1 MKNCKDQIVNRIKS
15 IDHLTFWC
23 YNRYV
28 CDYNT
33 DGKLESYYTQEI
45 PNDNTVYWSD
55 LNKLDNPDLSD
66 IDNIY
71 IMHNY
76 CQMSDYSGSL
86 VEKSNTDVL
95 VNEYKF
101 IKVFGGYSSISC
113 MIGIQSLIDMPEE
126 ESERILDLLEQ
137 LNNYPL
143 IDDDTLTETE
153 HEQIE
158 EAWNNWTEYDFK
170 RAIGLKFNLDIS
182 DYKLKS
188 DLSLRELFDNLA
200 VKANEY
206 WYNEE
211 GYNMY
216 INIDNIVKV
225 MSMDD
230 FNTYFE
236 LDNNNE
242 V

>member
-1 MKNCKDQIVNRIKS
+1 MRNCKDQIVNRIKS

-28 CDYNT
+28 CDYK
-33 DGKLESYYTQEI
+33 DGKIESYYTQEI
-45 PNDNTVYWSD
+45 PDDDSVYWSD
-55 LNKLDNPDLSD
+55 IEELDNPDLSD

-71 IMHNY
+71 IMHDY

-86 VEKSNTDVL
+86 VEKSNTEIL
-95 VNEYKF
+95 TGEYGF
-101 IKVFGGYSSISC
+101 IGVYGDYGSISC
-113 MIGIQSLIDMPEE
+113 MIGIQSLIDMPKE
-126 ESERILDLLEQ
+126 ESERILDLLEG
-137 LNNYPL
+137 LNDYPL
-143 IDDDTLTETE
+143 ID
-153 HEQIE
+153 E
-158 EAWNNWTEYDFK
+158 EELSDNEMNYIDESWNNWGEYDFK

-188 DLSLRELFDNLA
+188 DSSLRELFDNLA

-206 WYNEE
+206 WDNES

-225 MSMDD
+225 MSIDD

>member
-1 MKNCKDQIVNRIKS
+1 MAKDEIVNRIKS
-15 IDHLTFWC
+15 IEHLTFWC

-45 PNDNTVYWSD
+45 PNDNFVYWSD
-55 LNKLDNPDLSD
+55 IEELDNPDLSD
-66 IDNIY
+66 ELDNIY
-71 IMHNY
+71 IMHDY
-76 CQMSDYSGSL
+76 CQMGDYGGSL
-86 VEKSNTDVL
+86 VGKSNTEIL
-95 VNEYKF
+95 TGEYKF
-101 IKVFGGYSSISC
+101 IKVFGEYSSISC
-113 MIGIQSLIDMPEE
+113 MIGIQSLIDMPKE
-126 ESERILDLLEQ
+126 ESERILDLLEG
-137 LNNYPL
+137 LNDYPI
-143 IDDDTLTETE
+143 IDDETLSELE
-153 HEQIE
+153 YEQIE
-158 EAWNNWTEYDFK
+158 ESWNNWGEYDFK

-188 DLSLRELFDNLA
+188 DSSLRELFDNLA
-200 VKANEY
+200 DKANEY
-206 WYNEE
+206 WYNES

-236 LDNNNE
+236 IDNDINE